1 MVRKIVLIAFAV
13 VLTLTS
19 ATPVENTSSMV
30 SKSAVTA
37 FYDRIKSSGIN
48 SEAFELGLNGYYRLM
63 ARGVLKNNKYLTI
76 ADMSVS
82 ANEKRFYVIDVK
94 QQKILYHT
102 LVAHGQESGEEYACK
117 FSNIES
123 SHQTSLGFYK
133 ISETYDGKHGLSIRL
148 DGLERSNSLARERAI
163 VIHQADYVSREFIA
177 RNGRLGR
184 SFGCPALP
192 EENYEN
198 IVNTIKD
205 GSCLFI
211 YYPDENYLE
220 DSELAVK
227 MV

>member
-1 MVRKIVLIAFAV
+1 MFRKIILIAFAV
-13 VLTLTS
+13 VFTLTS
-19 ATPVENTSSMV
+19 SKPVGNSNSMMN
-30 SKSAVTA
+30 KSAIAA
-37 FYDRIKSSGIN
+37 FYERIKSSGIDN
-48 SEAFELGLNGYYRLM
+48 EAFELGLNGYYRLK
-63 ARGVLKNNKYLTI
+63 ARGVVNNDFLTI
-76 ADMSVS
+76 ADMSLS
-82 ANEKRFYVIDVK
+82 ANEERFYVIDIK
-94 QQKILYHT
+94 QQKVIYHT
-102 LVAHGQESGEEYACK
+102 LVAHGNKSGDEYATK

-148 DGLERSNSLARERAI
+148 DGLEKSNNLARERAI

-192 EENYEN
+192 EENYED

>member
-1 MVRKIVLIAFAV
+1 MVRKLILIAFAV

-19 ATPVENTSSMV
+19 ASPAENTSSMV
-30 SKSAVTA
+30 SKSTVTA
-37 FYDRIKSSGIN
+37 FFERIKSSGIN
-48 SEAFELGLNGYYRLM
+48 NEAFELGLNGFYRLK
-63 ARGVLKNNKYLTI
+63 ARGVVNNNFLTI

-94 QQKILYHT
+94 QQKVLYHT

-148 DGLERSNSLARERAI
+148 DGLEKSNNLARERAI

-192 EENYEN
+192 EENYED
-198 IVNTIKD
+198 IVNTIKG

-220 DSELAVK
+220 NSELAVK

>member
-1 MVRKIVLIAFAV
+1 MIRKLILIAFAV

-19 ATPVENTSSMV
+19 ASPTENTSSMV
-30 SKSAVTA
+30 SKSTVTA
-37 FYDRIKSSGIN
+37 FFERIKSSGIN
-48 SEAFELGLNGYYRLM
+48 NEAFELGLNGFYRLK
-63 ARGVLKNNKYLTI
+63 ARGVVNNNFLTI

-94 QQKILYHT
+94 QQKVLYHT

-148 DGLERSNSLARERAI
+148 DGLEKSNNLARERAI

-192 EENYEN
+192 EENYED

-220 DSELAVK
+220 NSDLAVK

>member
-1 MVRKIVLIAFAV
+1 MIRKIILIAFTV

-19 ATPVENTSSMV
+19 ASPIENTNSMV
-30 SKSAVTA
+30 SKSAASA
-37 FYDRIKSSGIN
+37 FYERIKSSGIN
-48 SEAFELGLNGYYRLM
+48 NEAFELGLNGYYRLM
-63 ARGVLKNNKYLTI
+63 ARGVLKNKNYLTI
-76 ADMSVS
+76 ADMSLS
-82 ANEKRFYVIDVK
+82 ANEERLYVIDVK
-94 QQKILYHT
+94 QQKILFHT
-102 LVAHGQESGEEYACK
+102 FVAHGMESGEEYATK

-148 DGLERSNSLARERAI
+148 DGLEKSNNLARDRAI

-192 EENYEN
+192 EENYED